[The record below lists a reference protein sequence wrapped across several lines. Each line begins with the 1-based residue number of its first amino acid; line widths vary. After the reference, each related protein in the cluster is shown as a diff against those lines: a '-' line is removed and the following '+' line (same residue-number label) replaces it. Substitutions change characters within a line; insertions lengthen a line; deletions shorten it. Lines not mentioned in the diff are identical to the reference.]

1 MEKKRKYKKRLK
13 TKFVHKHPILF
24 FLTSIMT
31 VGIISVLSLFLWFTA
46 RTLDKAPVIT
56 ETMLKSDGTSNMYDK
71 NNNIIWSDTEIRRDY
86 VKYDDLSDTY
96 INMLL
101 ATENET
107 FFEDKGFSDKG
118 ILNMLIT
125 PILSEIPFLNVQARG
140 GSSIDQ
146 QLIKMVAFDT
156 SNESNIDKLERKIT
170 ELWLA
175 RQLNENFTK
184 KEILE
189 FYVNKMFLGEG
200 SYGAETIT
208 MTYYGKTLKEIA
220 EPTPENLSKNAI
232 IAGLGQAPSA
242 YNLYDDPEAVRIR
255 RDEVLLSAF
264 NNGYITEAQFK
275 SAKNVDVTLD
285 LKERYWR
292 NKQVQE
298 QTGKYNAY
306 ISSTLKQLSDM
317 GYDLKKTPLQIYT
330 HLDPTQQE
338 WLTNTVNTEI
348 YQDDLQQVA
357 VTVADTKT
365 GVIIAQSGGRNE
377 VANGLN
383 RATQLTRSSGSGMKP
398 FIAYGPLLEYF
409 NYGTNSMWDSSPYIY
424 PGTNF
429 VASNHGGYTYGMVTM
444 EFALA
449 MSLNTPVNRALDQVV
464 GSAYA
469 KKFLSGVGLDI
480 KETYAGSDALGLNV
494 STEMTALAYA
504 SIANGGNF
512 NKANYI
518 SKLVFSDGSEKE
530 IINKSTTGMKSSTAY
545 ILAKMLEKTHAAN
558 MSAKEANIP
567 EFEGYIV
574 KTGTT
579 NYDASFGYGDVAPDS
594 WISGAT
600 KSVAVSIWT
609 GYDSPNEP
617 GHWIPV
623 TETMKYTLFKKI
635 MRHYNTGK
643 DTSDWQQPDN
653 VISLGNGY
661 YKPNEA
667 VATVKPP
674 ALINVSDINGQTY
687 NYNDY
692 KRTDTVQ
699 QEVKD
704 SGVPKDYVINKWL
717 IDLTPD
723 NKKIYDF
730 YISHDGAVPT
740 IIDLYNNTVFMNTE

>member
-1 MEKKRKYKKRLK
+1 MENKRKYKKRLK
-13 TKFVHKHPILF
+13 AKFVHKHPILF
-24 FLTSIMT
+24 FLTSIIT
-31 VGIISVLSLFLWFTA
+31 ISIISVLSLFLWFTA

-184 KEILE
+184 QEILE
-189 FYVNKMFLGEG
+189 FYINKMFLGEG
-200 SYGAETIT
+200 SYGAGTIT

-232 IAGLGQAPSA
+232 IAGLGQAPST
-242 YNLYDDPEAVRIR
+242 YNLYDNPEAVRIR

-298 QTGKYNAY
+298 QVGKYNAY

-317 GYDLKKTPLQIYT
+317 GYDFKKTPLQIYT
-330 HLDPTQQE
+330 HLDPAQQD

-357 VTVADTKT
+357 VTVADTQT

-409 NYGTNSMWDSSPYIY
+409 NYGTNSMWDSSPYVY

-429 VASNHGGYTYGMVTM
+429 VASNYGGYTYGMVTM

-469 KKFLSGVGLDI
+469 KRFLSGVGLDV
-480 KETYAGSDALGLNV
+480 KETYARSDALGLNV

-530 IINKSTTGMKSSTAY
+530 IVNKSTVGMKSSTAY
-545 ILAKMLEKTHAAN
+545 ILAKMLEKTHAPN
-558 MSAKEANIP
+558 MSAKEASIP

-600 KSVAVSIWT
+600 KSIAVSIWT

-643 DTSDWQQPDN
+643 DTSDWQQPDT

-661 YKPNEA
+661 YKPNKT
-667 VATVKPP
+667 VTTVKQP
-674 ALINVSDINGQTY
+674 ALINVSDISGQTY
-687 NYNDY
+687 NYNNY
-692 KRTDTVQ
+692 KRTDTIQ

-730 YISHDGAVPT
+730 YINNDGALPT
-740 IIDLYNNTVFMNTE
+740 IIDLYGNTVFTNTE